1 MIFNIFKQEKM
12 SFLNDEIMNEEITE
26 IFKNNKNFKKLKIKI
41 IFHT

>member
-26 IFKNNKNFKKLKIKI
+26 IFINNLTDKEKIIKI
-41 IFHT
+41 LKN